1 MVLGIIINPLSNRYQ
16 NVYDLPFASS
26 RHRSSVCKFQQM
38 LCLVACHLETLYT
51 RQQRI
56 EGYGKSGGSRSD
68 LNNFS
73 NLYLPPTTTT
83 LSVLSAPFLFLIS
96 ILLQLTLDI
105 IIIRDDYF

>member
-1 MVLGIIINPLSNRYQ
+1 
-16 NVYDLPFASS
+16 
-26 RHRSSVCKFQQM
+26 M

-56 EGYGKSGGSRSD
+56 EGYGKSGSRSD

-83 LSVLSAPFLFLIS
+83 LSVLSVPFLFLIS